1 MHLRYV
7 ARNSLLQTKY
17 AIPTHALP
25 FWQGPSAKPGLLA
38 VRNPDRHLHRI
49 HFALSSSIFSYHKR
63 VILRRLAV
71 SIITVLSATNLP
83 RMHAAEARCRRR
95 MQRRGGVCH
104 FAAAGSHSGELQM
117 CRHAHSQQ
125 TTLAQTAAKGPC
137 CCLWL
142 QSQRR
147 QTPHLQHMQARRLV
161 AWPVIGSANFDK
173 QSHFLLVSDDSVDKL
188 CARCRFANLS
198 AEPAGNLRHSSHWR
212 RTAPPEGIFHRD
224 ETVR

>member
-83 RMHAAEARCRRR
+83 RMHAAEASLQAPHAATRRCVPFRCSRQP
-95 MQRRGGVCH
+95 QRR
-104 FAAAGSHSGELQM
+104 AANVQTCAQSTNYTGTDSSKRTLLLSLAAIAATANPASPAHAGAPIHAGEIAGTTINGHDNFQNAQAFIDGEGSRGLQE
-117 CRHAHSQQ
+117 Q
-125 TTLAQTAAKGPC
+125 
-137 CCLWL
+137 
-142 QSQRR
+142 
-147 QTPHLQHMQARRLV
+147 V
-161 AWPVIGSANFDK
+161 
-173 QSHFLLVSDDSVDKL
+173 LLSEL
-188 CARCRFANLS
+188 LLLYLS
-198 AEPAGNLRHSSHWR
+198 PLL
-212 RTAPPEGIFHRD
+212 
-224 ETVR
+224 